1 MTEVNYYNITTDDW
15 KGTKLNFVGDETAC
29 NRLADKIIKIIAN
42 DPDEDIRTYS
52 FDSSTTPMLHTATT
66 VFLIDAALHPQQVK
80 MAKNNKVMLV
90 YMTYEEATGY
100 YREQEELQ
108 ATDYQILKL
117 MEKYLVIP
125 ENDVDAIALLKR
137 RANLR
142 ASLNLRAV
150 KS

>member
-1 MTEVNYYNITTDDW
+1 MTEVNYYNITPDDW

-66 VFLIDAALHPQQVK
+66 VFLIDTALHPQQVQ
-80 MAKNNKVMLV
+80 MAKDNKVLLV

-100 YREQEELQ
+100 
-108 ATDYQILKL
+108 
-117 MEKYLVIP
+117 
-125 ENDVDAIALLKR
+125 
-137 RANLR
+137 
-142 ASLNLRAV
+142 S
-150 KS
+150 